1 MISRRLQMA
10 LLILMALPLL
20 GGCSSDQNSDGP
32 KKTVISL
39 FGAMEKDD
47 QAALLYV
54 LDLPE
59 LMTNLNEDYALQTDS
74 PRVFT
79 SPEQV
84 LEDLTGEG
92 LTKKTW
98 FALQRIISSVN
109 HTSEE
114 TATVDV
120 TFVDKEKS
128 HGYMTRFGLHKV
140 NGKWKIYSFKTVSGS

>member
-1 MISRRLQMA
+1 MTARWLH
-10 LLILMALPLL
+10 LPVLTIMTFCL
-20 GGCSSDQNSDGP
+20 FGGCGSGPDSDAP

-47 QAALLYV
+47 KAALLYV

-59 LMTNLNEDYALQTDS
+59 LMKNLNEDYAIQTDD

-98 FALQRIISSVN
+98 FSLQRIVNSVN
-109 HTSEE
+109 LTSEE

-120 TFVDKEKS
+120 TFVDKEASK
-128 HGYMTRFGLHKV
+128 GYMTRFGLHKV
-140 NGKWKIYSFKTVSGS
+140 NDKWKIYSFKTISGS